1 MSKRLFAIVKITEP
15 KKMAEL
21 IEAKFP
27 SRHKLNE
34 ETWLVAGDF
43 TVMEVADKLRVGENN
58 SDRKEDE
65 YGSAVVL
72 GVHAY
77 YGRASEHLWDWMRVK
92 SDWLK

>member
-1 MSKRLFAIVKITEP
+1 MSKRLFAVVKITEP

-27 SRHKLNE
+27 SRWKLADDH
-34 ETWLVAGDF
+34 WLVAGDF
-43 TVMEVADKLRVGENN
+43 TVMEVADKLRVGVNQ
-58 SDRKEDE
+58 SDDRDKDD

-77 YGRASEHLWDWMRVK
+77 YGRASDHLWDWMRVK
-92 SDWLK
+92 TDV

>member
-21 IEAKFP
+21 IEAKFL
-27 SRHKLNE
+27 SRWKLADNH
-34 ETWLVAGDF
+34 WLVAGDF
-43 TVMEVADKLRVGENN
+43 TVMEVADKLRVGEKQ
-58 SDRKEDE
+58 SDDSEESE

-92 SDWLK
+92 SDV